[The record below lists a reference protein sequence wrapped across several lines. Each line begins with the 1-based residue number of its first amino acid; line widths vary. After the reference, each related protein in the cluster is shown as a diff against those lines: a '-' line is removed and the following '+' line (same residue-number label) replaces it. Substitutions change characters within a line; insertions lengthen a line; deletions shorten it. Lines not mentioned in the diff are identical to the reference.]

1 VETMDKSLLRQQGK
15 QKLEELAKHKG
26 KKRKKEQQI
35 TTLLFHSKLWKE
47 AQTIGMVRSQSFELN
62 TEPIMKKALSQG
74 KKVVVPKTLPE
85 RQLNFYE
92 VDENTTYQLSD
103 FGIEEP
109 LNNLVTAKNDI
120 DLILVPGL
128 IFSKKGYR
136 IGFGKG
142 YYDRFLEDFSGKT
155 CGLVF
160 SEQLNDDWKA
170 EAFDQAVMRIYTDSI
185 EGSYIYE

>member
-155 CGLVF
+155 CGLAF

>member
-1 VETMDKSLLRQQGK
+1 MDKSSLRQQGK
-15 QKLEELAKHKG
+15 QKLAELAKHKD

-92 VDENTTYQLSD
+92 IDENTTYQLSD

-109 LNNLVTAKNDI
+109 VNNLVIAKNDI

-142 YYDRFLEDFSGKT
+142 YYDRFLEDFPGKT

-160 SEQLNDDWKA
+160 SEQLNDDWQA
-170 EAFDQAVMRIYTDSI
+170 EEFDQAVMRIYTDTI
-185 EGSYIYE
+185 EGSYVYE

>member
-1 VETMDKSLLRQQGK
+1 MDKSILRQEGK
-15 QKLEELAKHKG
+15 KQLEELAKHID

-47 AQTIGMVRSQSFELN
+47 AQTIGMVRAQSFELN

-109 LNNLVTAKNDI
+109 MNNLVIAKKDI

-155 CGLVF
+155 CGLVLF
-160 SEQLNDDWKA
+160 
-170 EAFDQAVMRIYTDSI
+170 
-185 EGSYIYE
+185 